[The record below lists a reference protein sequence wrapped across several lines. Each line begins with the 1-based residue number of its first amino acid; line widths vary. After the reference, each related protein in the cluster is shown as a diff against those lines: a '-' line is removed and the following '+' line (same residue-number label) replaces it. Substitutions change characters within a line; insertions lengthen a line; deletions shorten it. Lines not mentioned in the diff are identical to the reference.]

1 MLRPQLDL
9 ALEYQR
15 HGVQLGHLVQVWCI
29 PNFNR
34 NRTWGFLMKTRV
46 WHGWC
51 LAVSEKIKAG
61 GFRTMLLGN
70 LGCTAVKNWKERVS
84 GWRLYHPDAAPNSN
98 RTTVSENGWYTGIP
112 YTQKKYDDKPSRY
125 IGYPLFRQADIIIV
139 HTSTCKNWVNVPA
152 WSIRSFLF
160 GCLGKPD
167 FVESEV
173 VALLE
178 TVEHGVQAC
187 YSLNGLVLR
196 KIYRKNM
203 VLPSK

>member
-1 MLRPQLDL
+1 M
-9 ALEYQR
+9 
-15 HGVQLGHLVQVWCI
+15 
-29 PNFNR
+29 F
-34 NRTWGFLMKTRV
+34 
-46 WHGWC
+46 
-51 LAVSEKIKAG
+51 G
-61 GFRTMLLGN
+61 GFW
-70 LGCTAVKNWKERVS
+70 KNQGRRVPNNVAGESGLHSCEKLKGTGLWLAALPSWRCSKFKQNDRIWKWVV
-84 GWRLYHPDAAPNSN
+84 Y
-98 RTTVSENGWYTGIP
+98 GWYTGIP

-152 WSIRSFLF
+152 WSIRFFLF